1 MRTYG
6 DSKSSRKNESGF
18 NSATAISGVF
28 SHFPDI
34 TGVGGIDQSFST
46 SAKLMFGLNDSL
58 FHVSVTI
65 LTIGLTILLL
75 QIKNLWLRGQV
86 IGPKE
91 ELFGC
96 QSRVEHPCAAT
107 LFPAWPWAW
116 PGTWPLRGTRRVF
129 EEREILIVG
138 DVGLRTEL
146 LESQCPHQLVSTNY

>member
-91 ELFGC
+91 ESYLAVRA
-96 QSRVEHPCAAT
+96 Q
-107 LFPAWPWAW
+107 
-116 PGTWPLRGTRRVF
+116 
-129 EEREILIVG
+129 
-138 DVGLRTEL
+138 
-146 LESQCPHQLVSTNY
+146 